1 MLLRGEN
8 DLKQSNE
15 IQPTSRYVLRKPK
28 GVQKVDSYNY
38 ILYKVQ
44 PPEVHTPLFPCVILF
59 HYCLLYYTRCNH
71 LEYTHLSFHVWCSI
85 IVYCRR
91 QLFKWWIMLYR
102 SRENIIQWI
111 VQLVFL
117 INTYSLN
124 PVNSVI
130 SLLNNQELLCS
141 TWVTKMVGK
150 FACTCWQIIIIRTY

>member
-71 LEYTHLSFHVWCSI
+71 LKHTSLFPCVMFHYCLLQVPVVQKVDNAISI
-85 IVYCRR
+85 QTERYPMDSAIRFPNKY
-91 QLFKWWIMLYR
+91 
-102 SRENIIQWI
+102 
-111 VQLVFL
+111 
-117 INTYSLN
+117 
-124 PVNSVI
+124 
-130 SLLNNQELLCS
+130 LCTQS
-141 TWVTKMVGK
+141 SE
-150 FACTCWQIIIIRTY
+150 